1 MNPLLQQLDSGQ
13 RAQLDAYLDILME
26 WNQNMNLTGPCTRE
40 EALQRHVVDSLA
52 LLPIIEAHA
61 PPCPPSSGPLT
72 LMDVGSGAG
81 FPGLVLAIARPAWRV
96 TLLDSLAKRTRF
108 LGAAAEAAGAAGV
121 RVVCANAEAAGRDPA
136 LRDAFQVVTARAVA
150 EMRVLAEL
158 CLPFLAPGGVWVAAK
173 GPAPEGEVAA
183 AGPALELLGAQLIGV
198 EDVVC
203 AGQQGRRTALTV
215 RKLGPTP
222 TGYPR
227 AVGRPAKRPLGGY
240 IKKPKAG

>member
-13 RAQLDAYLDILME
+13 RAQLDAYLDILLE

-61 PPCPPSSGPLT
+61 PLSPPSSGPLT

-81 FPGLVLAIARPAWRV
+81 FPGLVLAIARPTWR
-96 TLLDSLAKRTRF
+96 
-108 LGAAAEAAGAAGV
+108 
-121 RVVCANAEAAGRDPA
+121 AAGRDPA

-158 CLPFLAPGGVWVAAK
+158 CLPFLAPGG
-173 GPAPEGEVAA
+173 
-183 AGPALELLGAQLIGV
+183 LLGAQLIGV
-198 EDVVC
+198 EDVAC